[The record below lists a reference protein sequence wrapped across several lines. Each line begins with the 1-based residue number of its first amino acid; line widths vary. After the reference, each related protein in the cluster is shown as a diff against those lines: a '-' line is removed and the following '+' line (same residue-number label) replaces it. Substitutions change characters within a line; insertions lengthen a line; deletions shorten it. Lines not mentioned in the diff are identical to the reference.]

1 MRAVRQRRT
10 RAQGGRN
17 EDCFAEFDFSRAS
30 VKRCLA
36 MDLDA
41 VGHCVVRATAIAI
54 NSLYFFGIA
63 PSASAASSSALKP
76 PIVRGANAPSLAIFF
91 RLLRS
96 NIQVPFAS
104 CGDLT

>member
-41 VGHCVVRATAIAI
+41 VG
-54 NSLYFFGIA
+54 
-63 PSASAASSSALKP
+63 ALRRERDCDRHQFLVFLRDCTIGK
-76 PIVRGANAPSLAIFF
+76 RGLI
-91 RLLRS
+91 
-96 NIQVPFAS
+96 
-104 CGDLT
+104 